1 MGGFS
6 AQNVWRMKQIYQA
19 YKDQEKL
26 STVLRELL
34 WSHNVLMVH
43 YKVDLLFYHRLLR
56 CLVPV
61 KLKISRFR
69 PGYER
74 RNNNQ
79 IKQC

>member
-1 MGGFS
+1 
-6 AQNVWRMKQIYQA
+6 MKQIYET
-19 YKDQEKL
+19 YREHEKL
-26 STVLRELL
+26 STLLRELL
-34 WSHNVLMVH
+34 WSHNVLIVH

-61 KLKISRFR
+61 KLKIGRFK